1 MFRNR
6 EEAARRLAEGLQAYK
21 GQRPLV
27 LAIPRGAVPMAKLIA
42 AALDGDFDVVL
53 VRKLRAPWQPE
64 LAIGSID
71 ESGWTEIRS
80 ERHEASE
87 GDEYPFTIRVL
98 DAGMTLRFS
107 YGARGFRP
115 LFDAS
120 QPDLTI
126 SARARD
132 FIALLARE
140 EDPDTLF
147 FDRRLLMEGDTDLGL
162 LVKNTLDG
170 VELPRFDAARL
181 SPQELLHRL
190 RARLAAPHSA

>member
-1 MFRNR
+1 MNFNIPNFTLP
-6 EEAARRLAEGLQAYK
+6 APLTRLGSKLPQLPPTLA
-21 GQRPLV
+21 LV
-27 LAIPRGAVPMAKLIA
+27 TALNLALDRLIPREPLEMLI
-42 AALDGDFDVVL
+42 GK
-53 VRKLRAPWQPE
+53 R
-64 LAIGSID
+64 
-71 ESGWTEIRS
+71 
-80 ERHEASE
+80 
-87 GDEYPFTIRVL
+87 FTIRVL